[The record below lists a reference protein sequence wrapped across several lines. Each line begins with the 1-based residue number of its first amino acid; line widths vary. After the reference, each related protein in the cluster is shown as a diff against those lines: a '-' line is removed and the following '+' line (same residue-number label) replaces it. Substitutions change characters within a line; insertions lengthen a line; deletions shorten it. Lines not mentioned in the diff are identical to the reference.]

1 MALPTS
7 GQLSVDDIYTEI
19 NGLSIAAAG
28 DSNVSF
34 SNLAYGAGFTPPQA
48 ISDFYGYSAWY
59 PSWAGAMNVGGTSR
73 VVFSSEGT
81 QNINI
86 NCYYSENSSLYGW
99 TTGSTYSASTSTTTF
114 NYTTWQ
120 DYNGTTPDSFVLNGN
135 NQFYVQRSIPAFN
148 AASITIYLY
157 PPSFGSFNNVSYS
170 TSNGTVTS
178 YTATG
183 SLIQITMSTSAGS
196 LTSHSLTV
204 YFNL

>member
-1 MALPTS
+1 MALPSS
-7 GQLSVDDIYTEI
+7 GTISVDDIYTEI

-28 DSNVSF
+28 DSDVSF

-48 ISDFYGYSAWY
+48 LTDFYGYSGWT
-59 PSWAGAMNVGGTSR
+59 PSWADAMDGGGASR
-73 VVFSSEGT
+73 VSFSSEGT

-86 NCYYSENSSLYGW
+86 NCYYRQNSTYSW
-99 TTGSTYSASTSTTTF
+99 STGSTYSTSSSSTLF
-114 NYTTWQ
+114 YYTTWQ
-120 DYNGTTPDSFVLNGN
+120 AYDGSTPDSFVLNGN

-148 AASITIYLY
+148 AASMTIYLY
-157 PPSFGSFNNVSYS
+157 PPTFGSFNNVSYS

-178 YTATG
+178 YTATS